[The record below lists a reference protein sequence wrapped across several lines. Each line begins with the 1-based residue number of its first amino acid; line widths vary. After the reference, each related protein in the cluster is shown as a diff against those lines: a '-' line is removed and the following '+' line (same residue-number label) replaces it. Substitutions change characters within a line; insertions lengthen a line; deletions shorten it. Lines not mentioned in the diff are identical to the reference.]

1 MNSGLLL
8 CALGAI
14 AFGLLGCVSK
24 MAERRNCNAV
34 ALVVSVFG
42 WATLLTLLRATGA
55 GSGFQLPWKGAIV
68 AAACGIC
75 AVAAYFAFQTSIR
88 LGKVTIGWLMMNL
101 SAGVPALVSIWLYNE
116 KLTLLKTSAL
126 LLAGA
131 SVFLLFWGHRIDE
144 RMGRQAGANGE

>member
-1 MNSGLLL
+1 MNTGLLV

-14 AFGLLGCVSK
+14 AFGLLGCASK
-24 MAERRNCNAV
+24 VAERKRCDAS
-34 ALVVSVFG
+34 ALIMSMFG

-55 GSGFQLPWKGAIV
+55 GSGFQLPWKGALV
-68 AAACGIC
+68 AVACGIC

-144 RMGRQAGANGE
+144 RTERQTGTKGE